1 MRPQDQPT
9 RYQFLDCVVASDRQV
24 LCRNNENTQ
33 LGTKVYYLLL
43 TFLQNP
49 GQVLTKDQII
59 DAVWP
64 GQIVTDA
71 ALTKQ
76 ILRLR
81 KALNDSDAGQPII
94 ETYRGVG
101 YRFNAP
107 VITLEGNEE
116 IAKPTLMVKSSR
128 WSYVVFG
135 LLLAVLLFVVHPLF
149 EIGQK
154 SDNQSE
160 SPAPVG
166 LAIIP
171 ARNSQDWFNRGGL
184 EYLSGL
190 LGQHPLIHAINPE
203 PEWFASESPER
214 LAIDLSTKKN
224 INYSCL
230 IDISES
236 STGFA
241 ANLQLR
247 TKDEVTSSANLQAS
261 TLPQLFE
268 KTDQWISSNLSIRDD
283 FDQVKQNVWS
293 TIDPYTL
300 QSYLQGLL
308 ETEIGGNEQKGM
320 EYFQA
325 AVNKEETFLPAWIKL
340 AESHMELGNLE
351 RAISIVDTLLQRP
364 EIQQNSSASI
374 ELHYIKAM
382 AFIKLRDNDRATESV
397 QVSEETILNLEDP
410 YQKLAGLKSLIL
422 LARLQNDWGKAES
435 YTLESLAISN
445 DYYALPGQLA
455 DLQFSLAQIHY
466 NNFQYSKMHKYLNL
480 AIHNYERINNANGM
494 IASFTLLNNFNYT
507 QGNFDAGAQV
517 AARAEPYLDSTTVP
531 HDLVRFLEPTC
542 QMLNLRGHFD
552 LSERYIERIRGI
564 AEATNNSFS
573 AHLAEHIDLH
583 RYYVQNKFEQARI
596 RTEVISAILD
606 NESVMPSARA
616 FSYSVKL
623 LINARVIEP
632 QAAEL
637 MMQDY
642 IEKYPLLKEQFPDEL
657 ARAEGHIAVRLGHV
671 IDGLNLLKTTEQNY
685 RDKNEPHIANY
696 IGFEIL
702 EILVD
707 HPELEYKDTLAR
719 LESYTEYDYLF
730 FKLKAQFS
738 AREGDFL
745 KAALLMQENKLRAD
759 QLWKAE
765 DQLLLEEYQQNTKG
779 ESMANR

>member
-1 MRPQDQPT
+1 MSPQDQHT
-9 RYQFLDCVVASDRQV
+9 RYQFLDCVVSSNRQM
-24 LCRNNENTQ
+24 LCRNNENTR
-33 LGTKVYYLLL
+33 LGTKVYYVLL

-64 GQIVTDA
+64 DQIVTDA

-81 KALNDSDAGQPII
+81 KVLKDSDADQPII
-94 ETYRGVG
+94 ETHRGVG

-107 VITLEGNEE
+107 VIALPGNAET
-116 IAKPTLMVKSSR
+116 AKPAMTVKSSK
-128 WSYVVFG
+128 WSYVALL
-135 LLLAVLLFVVHPLF
+135 LLLAVLLFVGRPLY
-149 EIGQK
+149 ETSQK
-154 SDNQSE
+154 SDNQTA

-171 ARNSQDWFNRGGL
+171 ARSSQDWFNRGGL
-184 EYLSGL
+184 KYLSEL

-224 INYSCL
+224 IGYSCL
-230 IDISES
+230 IDVSKS
-236 STGFA
+236 ATGFVA
-241 ANLQLR
+241 DLQLR
-247 TKDEVTSSANLQAS
+247 TKDEVISSANLQAS

-268 KTDQWISSNLSIRDD
+268 KTDQWISSNLSIHDD
-283 FDQVKQNVWS
+283 FDQVKKGVWS

-325 AVNKEETFLPAWIKL
+325 AVNKTEAFLPAWIKL

-364 EIQQNSSASI
+364 AVQQHSSASI

-382 AFIKLRDNDRATESV
+382 AFIKLRDDDRARESV
-397 QVSEETILNLEDP
+397 QISEETILDLEDP
-410 YQKLAGLKSLIL
+410 YKKLAGLKSLTL
-422 LARLQNDWGKAES
+422 LARLQNDWELAES
-435 YTLESLAISN
+435 HTLESLAISN
-445 DYYALPGQLA
+445 DFYALPDQLA
-455 DLQFSLAQIHY
+455 DLQFSLAQIYY
-466 NNFQYSKMHKYLNL
+466 NDFQYSKMHEYLNL
-480 AIHNYERINNANGM
+480 AIHNYEKINNSNGM
-494 IASFTLLNNFNYT
+494 IASFTILNNFNYN
-507 QGNFDAGAQV
+507 QGNFDAGALV
-517 AARAEPYLDSTTVP
+517 AARAEPYMDSCTAP
-531 HDLVRFLEPTC
+531 HDLVKFFQSTSL
-542 QMLNLRGHFD
+542 MLNLRGHFD
-552 LSERYIERIRGI
+552 RSERYIERIRGI
-564 AEATNNSFS
+564 AAATNNSYF
-573 AHLAEHIDLH
+573 AYLAEHIDLH
-583 RYYVQNKFEQARI
+583 RYYVQNMFEQARV

-606 NESVMPSARA
+606 NENVMPSARA
-616 FSYSVKL
+616 LSYSVKL
-623 LINARVIEP
+623 LINSRVTEPDAARM
-632 QAAEL
+632 

-642 IEKYPLLKEQFPDEL
+642 VEKYPMLKEQFPGEL
-657 ARAEGHIAVRLGHV
+657 ARAEGHIAVRMGHV
-671 IDGLNLLKTTEQNY
+671 NDGLNILKTTEQNY
-685 RDKNEPHIANY
+685 RNKNEPHTANY

-702 EILVD
+702 EILLD

-730 FKLKAQFS
+730 FKLKAQFN

-745 KAALLMQENKLRAD
+745 KAALLMQENKLKAN

-765 DQLLLEEYQQNTKG
+765 DQLLLEEYQ
-779 ESMANR
+779 

>member
-1 MRPQDQPT
+1 MNPQDQQM
-9 RYQFLDCVVASDRQV
+9 RYQFLDCVVSSNRQM
-24 LCRNNENTQ
+24 LCRNKENTR

-43 TFLQNP
+43 VFLQNP
-49 GQVLTKDQII
+49 GKVLTKDQII
-59 DAVWP
+59 GAVWP

-81 KALNDSDAGQPII
+81 KALKDSDSEQPII
-94 ETYRGVG
+94 ETHRGVG

-107 VITLEGNEE
+107 VVVLPDHAEE
-116 IAKPTLMVKSSR
+116 SKFPSPVKSSKR
-128 WSYVVFG
+128 SYIALA
-135 LLLAVLLFVVHPLF
+135 LLLVVLLFAVRPLY
-149 EIGQK
+149 ETGQTV
-154 SDNQSE
+154 DGQLA
-160 SPAPVG
+160 SPSPVG

-184 EYLSGL
+184 AYLSEL
-190 LGQHPLIHAINPE
+190 LGQHELIHAINPE
-203 PEWFASESPER
+203 PAWFSSESPEK

-230 IDISES
+230 IDVSES
-236 STGFA
+236 ATGYVA
-241 ANLQLR
+241 DLQLR
-247 TKDEVTSSANLQAS
+247 TRDEVISSASLKAT

-268 KTDQWISSNLSIRDD
+268 KTDQWISTNLSIHDD
-283 FDQVKQNVWS
+283 FDQEKQSAWS

-325 AVNKEETFLPAWIKL
+325 AVNKEEGFLPAWIRL
-340 AESHMELGNLE
+340 AESHMMLGNLE
-351 RAISIVDTLLQRP
+351 KAISIVDTLLQRP
-364 EIQQNSSASI
+364 DVQQHSSASI
-374 ELHYIKAM
+374 ELHYIKAK
-382 AFIKLRDNDRATESV
+382 AFIKLRDDNRARESI
-397 QVSEETILNLEDP
+397 QVSEEAILNLTDP

-422 LARLQNDWGKAES
+422 LARLQSDWVKAES
-435 YTLESLAISN
+435 YALESLAISN

-455 DLQFSLAQIHY
+455 DLQFSLAEIYY
-466 NNFQYSKMHKYLNL
+466 NDFQYPKMHEYLNQAL
-480 AIHNYERINNANGM
+480 HNYEIMNNSNGM
-494 IASFTLLNNFNYT
+494 ITSFNLLNSFNYI

-517 AARAEPYLDSTTVP
+517 AARAEPYLDSSTEP
-531 HDLVRFLEPTC
+531 HDLVRFLQATSL
-542 QMLNLRGHFD
+542 MLNLRGHFD
-552 LSERYIERIRGI
+552 RSERYIDRIRRV
-564 AEATNNSFS
+564 AEATNSSYS
-573 AHLAEHIDLH
+573 AYLAEHIDLH
-583 RYYVQNKFEQARI
+583 RYYVQNKFEQARA

-606 NESVMPSARA
+606 NENVMPSSRA

-623 LINARVIEP
+623 LINSRVIEP
-632 QAAEL
+632 EMARK

-642 IEKYPLLKEQFPDEL
+642 IAKYPLLKEQFPDEL
-657 ARAEGHIAVRLGHV
+657 ARAEGHIAVRLGRV
-671 IDGLNLLKTTEQNY
+671 NEGVEILKTTEQNY
-685 RDKNEPHIANY
+685 RNKNEPHIANY

-719 LESYTEYDYLF
+719 LESKTEYDYLF

-738 AREGDFL
+738 AREGNYLD
-745 KAALLMQENKLRAD
+745 AALLMQENKLRAN

-765 DQLLLEEYQQNTKG
+765 DQLLLEEYQRNTKG
-779 ESMANR
+779 DLVFSS

>member
-1 MRPQDQPT
+1 MNPQDQHT
-9 RYQFLDCVVASDRQV
+9 RYQFLDCVVSSDRQM
-24 LCRNNENTQ
+24 LCRNHENTR

-49 GQVLTKDQII
+49 GKVLTKNQII
-59 DAVWP
+59 DTVWP

-81 KALNDSDAGQPII
+81 KVLTDSDSDQPII
-94 ETYRGVG
+94 ETHRGVG

-107 VITLEGNEE
+107 VIAQPGNAETAKPAMTLE
-116 IAKPTLMVKSSR
+116 SSKR
-128 WSYVVFG
+128 SYVALV
-135 LLLAVLLFVVHPLF
+135 LLLALLLFVARPLY
-149 EIGQK
+149 ETGQK
-154 SDNQSE
+154 TDSQSA
-160 SPAPVG
+160 SPAPIG
-166 LAIIP
+166 LAIVP

-184 EYLSGL
+184 EYLSEL

-224 INYSCL
+224 IGYSCV
-230 IDISES
+230 IDVSES
-236 STGFA
+236 ATGFVA
-241 ANLQLR
+241 DLQLR
-247 TKDEVTSSANLQAS
+247 TKDEVISSASLEAS

-268 KTDQWISSNLSIRDD
+268 KTDQWISSNLSIHDD
-283 FDQVKQNVWS
+283 FSQVKQSVWS

-325 AVNKEETFLPAWIKL
+325 AVNKEEAFLPAWIKL

-351 RAISIVDTLLQRP
+351 RAISIVDTLLQSP
-364 EIQQNSSASI
+364 DVQQHSSASI

-382 AFIKLRDNDRATESV
+382 AYIKLRDDDRARESV
-397 QVSEETILNLEDP
+397 QVSEENILNLGDP

-422 LARLQNDWGKAES
+422 LALLQNDWGKAES
-435 YTLESLAISN
+435 YTLESLAISS
-445 DYYALPGQLA
+445 DYYALPSQLA
-455 DLQFSLAQIHY
+455 DLQYSLAQIY
-466 NNFQYSKMHKYLNL
+466 FNDFQYSKMHEYLDL
-480 AIHNYERINNANGM
+480 AIHNYEKINNSNGM
-494 IASFTLLNNFNYT
+494 IASFGLLNHFNYN
-507 QGNFDAGAQV
+507 QGNLDAGAQV
-517 AARAEPYLDSTTVP
+517 AARAEPYLDSCTAP
-531 HDLVRFLEPTC
+531 HDLMKFLQSTSL
-542 QMLNLRGHFD
+542 MLNLRGHFD
-552 LSERYIERIRGI
+552 RSERYIERIRGI
-564 AEATNNSFS
+564 AKATNNSYF
-573 AHLAEHIDLH
+573 AYLGEHIDLH

-606 NESVMPSARA
+606 NENVMPSSRA

-623 LINARVIEP
+623 LINSRVTEP
-632 QAAEL
+632 ETAEK
-637 MMQDY
+637 MMREY
-642 IEKYPLLKEQFPDEL
+642 IAKYPLLKEQFPDEL
-657 ARAEGHIAVRLGHV
+657 ARAEGHISTRLGHV
-671 IDGLNLLKTTEQNY
+671 NAGVNLLKTTEQNY

-702 EILVD
+702 EILLD
-707 HPELEYKDTLAR
+707 NPELEYKDTITR

-745 KAALLMQENKLRAD
+745 KAALLMQENKLKAN

-765 DQLLLEEYQQNTKG
+765 DQLLLEAYQQNTKS
-779 ESMANR
+779 ELVSNR